1 MAYKHFGSDL
11 HFHPIEMGITL
22 FSYFVRSKS
31 IMNSKKMAHHA
42 FANRA
47 LLIQIMKRFLFF
59 AALGCM
65 LACDATSQ
73 QVNTEVKG
81 SNNLKPDDQLRIVS
95 KEVTNLITSYNYKK
109 VPLND
114 SLSNIIYTRY
124 LEQLDQ
130 NRSYFLASDIKDFDR
145 FKNRFDDDLKAGDL
159 SAPFYMFNVFQKRYN
174 ERIKYTLSQIDK
186 NYTFTG
192 SETFQYDREKQPWI
206 SSVSE
211 MNALWDKRT
220 KYDLLNLKLATVAT
234 VKPDGKL
241 TDTDLTPEK
250 TAQSMAKNKAT
261 LKKRYEA
268 LLGQSAKINN
278 QDVFQQ
284 FMDAFTGAVDPHT
297 NYFNPSRAAQFNIE
311 MSRSLEGIG
320 ASLLSENEY
329 VTIKSVIAGGPADK
343 SKRIGIDDRIT
354 AVAQG
359 KTGEFVDV
367 VGWRIDNAISL
378 IRGTKGTVVKLRLL
392 PKGSSVP
399 KVVEMVREKVVL
411 QDQSA
416 KKSIKTIESNGK
428 TYKIGIID
436 LPAFYIDFKA
446 YQSGDANYKS
456 TTRDVKMILDT
467 LKQQK
472 VDGVILDLRQNGGGS
487 LIEAIELTG
496 LFIKTG
502 PVVQVR
508 DIKNRTEINDDDD
521 PEIAWQGPLGVLT
534 GRLSASASEIFAA
547 AIQDYSRGVIIG
559 SQTYG
564 KGTVQQ
570 AIDLDKVIGPSIT
583 GMIAAATGK
592 DKNKTTTR
600 GGGNGSES
608 KYGQINLTTAK
619 FYRINGSSTQH
630 KGVTPD
636 VEMPSLIPLD
646 KYGEDTEPSALPFDI
661 IKPAQYSAVA
671 NLNTLKPLLVKQHQQ
686 RMQNSPEFKYLEQD
700 VADIKKQMD
709 KTTVTLNEAD
719 LKKERDTEEQRQ
731 LERDNARRVARGL
744 KPLKKGETRP
754 KNEDLDFMTD
764 EAARIVADMAAAAK
778 PGT

>member
-1 MAYKHFGSDL
+1 
-11 HFHPIEMGITL
+11 
-22 FSYFVRSKS
+22 
-31 IMNSKKMAHHA
+31 MAHIA
-42 FANRA
+42 LAKRA
-47 LLIQIMKRFLFF
+47 LLIHIMKRFLFF
-59 AALGCM
+59 AAVGCM
-65 LACDATSQ
+65 LACEATSQ
-73 QVNTEVKG
+73 QVNTEVIG

-95 KEVTNLITSYNYKK
+95 KEITNLITSYNYKK

-114 SLSNIIYTRY
+114 SLSNIIYNNY
-124 LEQLDQ
+124 LERIDQ
-130 NRSYFLASDIKDFDR
+130 NRSYLLASDIKDFDR
-145 FKNRFDDDLKAGDL
+145 FKNHLDDDLKAGDL
-159 SAPFYMFNVFQKRYN
+159 SAAFYMFNVYQKRYN
-174 ERIKYTLSQIDK
+174 ERVKYSLAQMDK
-186 NYTFTG
+186 NYTFT
-192 SETFQYDREKQPWI
+192 SNDTFQYDREKQPWI
-206 SSVSE
+206 SSEKE
-211 MNALWDKRT
+211 MNALWDKRI
-220 KYDLLNLKLATVAT
+220 KYDLLNLKLATSST
-234 VKPDGKL
+234 VKPDGKVMNL
-241 TDTDLTPEK
+241 DLEPKAAT
-250 TAQSMAKNKAT
+250 SDIAKNKAT
-261 LKKRYEA
+261 LKKRYQS

-284 FMDAFTGAVDPHT
+284 FMDAFTESVDPHT
-297 NYFNPSRAAQFNIE
+297 NYFNPSNAAQFNIE

-320 ASLLSENEY
+320 ASLASENEY
-329 VTIKSVIAGGPADK
+329 VTIKTVVPGGPADK

-399 KVVEMVREKVVL
+399 KVVEMVREKIVL

-416 KKSIKTIESNGK
+416 KKSIKTIEANGK
-428 TYKIGIID
+428 QFKIGIID

-446 YQSGDANYKS
+446 YQSGDPNYKS
-456 TTRDVKMILDT
+456 TTRDVKLILDS

-521 PEIAWQGPLGVLT
+521 PGIAWQGPLGVLT

-547 AIQDYSRGVIIG
+547 AIQDYGRGIIIG

-583 GMIAAATGK
+583 GMIAAATSKGK
-592 DKNKTTTR
+592 PSIT
-600 GGGNGSES
+600 GGSLG

-646 KYGEDTEPSALPFDI
+646 KYGEDTEPSALPFDV
-661 IKPAQYSAVA
+661 IKAAPYSAVA
-671 NLNTLKPLLVKQHQQ
+671 NLSTIKPQLVKLHED
-686 RMQNSPEFKYLEQD
+686 RMQKSPEFKYLQQD
-700 VADIKKQMD
+700 IADIKVQMD
-709 KTTVTLNEAD
+709 KTSVTLNEAE
-719 LKKERDTEEQRQ
+719 LKKERAAEEQRQ
-731 LERDNARRVARGL
+731 LDRDNARRTARGL
-744 KPLKKGETRP
+744 KPLKKGETRT
-754 KNEDLDFMTD
+754 KNEDLDFMKD
-764 EAARIVADMAAAAK
+764 EAARIVVDLAIMK
-778 PGT
+778 QGT